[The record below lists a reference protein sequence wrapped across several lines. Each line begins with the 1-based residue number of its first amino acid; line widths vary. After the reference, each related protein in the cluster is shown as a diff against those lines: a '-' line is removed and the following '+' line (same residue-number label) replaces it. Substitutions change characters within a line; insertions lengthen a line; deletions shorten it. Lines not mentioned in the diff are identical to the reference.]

1 MSSPAPTEACLPV
14 TASLG
19 AGADRLT
26 RTGVAGVAPCT
37 APARPAL
44 PAASPVLR
52 RLAALSPAFG
62 DRLAGATWEP
72 LRIYGPSAHI
82 LGEGEVPASIR
93 ALHSGWAGMVRIF
106 PDGRRQIQ
114 HLLLPGDIV
123 AVPFGFGAPSG
134 IVALTSVMLQSIDR
148 LVAAAGQAGSD
159 GLRRC
164 AGLVQRHL
172 LNQTA
177 RLGRQSACERLANLL
192 LELRDRLGFVGLG
205 DDRRFPMPLTQD
217 ALADMLGLTS
227 VHVNRTLQMMRRDG
241 LISLRGGVV
250 DILDVPALSRL
261 ADYRAPLPLD

>member
-14 TASLG
+14 TAYLG
-19 AGADRLT
+19 TGADRVT
-26 RTGVAGVAPCT
+26 RNGDAGA
-37 APARPAL
+37 ARARPASR
-44 PAASPVLR
+44 AASPIVR

-72 LRIYGPSAHI
+72 LRIYSPNARI
-82 LGEGEVPASIR
+82 LGEGEVPASLR

-114 HLLLPGDIV
+114 HLLLPGDVI
-123 AVPFGFGAPSG
+123 AVPFGFGAPFG

-148 LVAAAGQAGSD
+148 LVAAAGQAGSE

-164 AGLVQRHL
+164 AGLAQHHL

-177 RLGRQSACERLANLL
+177 RLGRQSACERLANLF
-192 LELRDRLGFVGLG
+192 LELRDRLRIVGLG
-205 DDRRFPMPLTQD
+205 DGRSFPLPLTQD

-250 DILDVPALSRL
+250 DILDAPALGHL
-261 ADYRAPLPLD
+261 ADYRTPLPLD